1 MGSLEFIYLMRSN
14 MLWPLPYF
22 GGYVYGRCHI
32 LRIVIAVAIFLAVI
46 SKGELYCALVKFDVA
61 IWLFVLSQAI
71 MSGMT

>member
-1 MGSLEFIYLMRSN
+1 MAVAMFWGLC
-14 MLWPLPYF
+14 
-22 GGYVYGRCHI
+22 YGRCHF
-32 LRIVIAVAIFLAVI
+32 LRVVLAVAIFLAVI